1 MKRAETKRMTVR
13 HHTWVAVVSPE
24 RNTVSANG
32 PLSNVTAA
40 TKALDAII

>member
-1 MKRAETKRMTVR
+1 MKRAETKRMTVG
-13 HHTWVAVVSPE
+13 HHTWVVVVSPE

-32 PLSNVTAA
+32 ALSNMTTA